1 MAPKDPI
8 NGERGKTFAP
18 GELADGS
25 VVTMTEDEAAV
36 ALGQREADE
45 AAFDSMLDR
54 HDEDD
59 FEDDLD
65 DLSDLDDEDEF
76 AE

>member
-18 GELADGS
+18 GEDADGT
-25 VVTMTEDEAAV
+25 VTTMTEDEAAV
-36 ALGQREADE
+36 ALGQRQADE
-45 AAFDSMLDR
+45 AAFGQVLDG
-54 HDEDD
+54 DD
-59 FEDDLD
+59 FEDVD
-65 DLSDLDDEDEF
+65 DIDDLDDEDEF

>member
-36 ALGQREADE
+36 ALGRREADE
-45 AAFDSMLDR
+45 EAFGQMLDG
-54 HDEDD
+54 DD
-59 FEDDLD
+59 FEDDVD